1 MSESD
6 EEDTSKDRQIKVTLV
21 GDGTAGKTSICM
33 RLAKEQ
39 FGKAYKQTLGL
50 DFFLKRLT
58 LPGHINVTLQVWDI
72 GGQQLGGNM
81 LETYLFGAQ
90 AVLLIYDVTNHS
102 SFENV
107 SDWVDVIKSTVG
119 PDAKLPY
126 LALVGNKVDLEHMR
140 IVKAEKHAEFAL
152 TNNMHSFFIS
162 AKTGDQVD
170 YCFRKIAAEIL
181 GVKLSKAEVEKTSRV
196 IKAEIVNYN
205 NLQPAKPV
213 QPQTKSSFCVLQ

>member
-1 MSESD
+1 MGRRRAG
-6 EEDTSKDRQIKVTLV
+6 EDFWRYIFRRFSQQLWPGLQAKL
-21 GDGTAGKTSICM
+21 TSICM

-152 TNNMHSFFIS
+152 TNNMHR
-162 AKTGDQVD
+162 KERG
-170 YCFRKIAAEIL
+170 FRER
-181 GVKLSKAEVEKTSRV
+181 VPCSVTFSSVVEETNKAR
-196 IKAEIVNYN
+196 
-205 NLQPAKPV
+205 
-213 QPQTKSSFCVLQ
+213 FC